1 MEYYNNENMRRGD
14 RALPLSE
21 AQRVLREGEYGVL
34 SLLERVDGEDGC
46 YGVPINYV
54 WDGGEFIYLHSAAVG
69 HKLECVDLSPNVSF
83 CIVGSSQ
90 VQREEFSSL
99 FESVIVRG
107 RIERVFDA
115 QQRREALELLVE
127 KYSLEH
133 RAEGL
138 KCIEKYF
145 SSTEV
150 LSIRISSVSGKGK
163 YN

>member
-1 MEYYNNENMRRGD
+1 MEHYNNENMRRGD
-14 RALPLSE
+14 RALPLPD
-21 AQRVLREGEYGVL
+21 AQRVLRDGEYGIL

-54 WDGGEFIYLHSAAVG
+54 WDGGEFIYLHSASKG

-83 CIVGSSQ
+83 CVVGSSQ
-90 VQREEFSSL
+90 VQSEEFSSL

-107 RIERVFDA
+107 RIEPVLNIE
-115 QQRREALELLVE
+115 QRREALEMLVE
-127 KYSLEH
+127 KYSADH
-133 RAEGL
+133 RAEGM

-145 SSTEV
+145 SSTAV
-150 LSIRISSVSGKGK
+150 LSIKISSMSGKGK